1 MFKKPYVLITA
12 ARNEEAYIE
21 KTINSVISQTI
32 LPRKWVIVSD
42 GSTDRTDQIV
52 NKYAAK
58 HDFIQLVHI
67 SGSTQRNFR
76 SKVNAINIGYE
87 RLKHIEYEFIG
98 ILDADV
104 SFKSDYFESI
114 LREFQKNPK
123 LGIAGGLI
131 TDRIKRKYIKRK
143 KISLN
148 THVAGPIQM
157 FRAECFSSIGGLI
170 PLELGGEDTVA
181 EVMARMHG
189 WSVQTFPELEV
200 LNHRQVGTATA
211 SIFKYKFKKG
221 VLNYTLGYHP
231 LFQTIISIYRMTD
244 RPYFI
249 GGLLMLMGYF
259 WALCRRY
266 NKSISDEFEKF
277 LRSEQ
282 MARIRRI

>member
-123 LGIAGGLI
+123 LA
-131 TDRIKRKYIKRK
+131 RVSY
-143 KISLN
+143 
-148 THVAGPIQM
+148 
-157 FRAECFSSIGGLI
+157 
-170 PLELGGEDTVA
+170 LG
-181 EVMARMHG
+181 
-189 WSVQTFPELEV
+189 F
-200 LNHRQVGTATA
+200 
-211 SIFKYKFKKG
+211 
-221 VLNYTLGYHP
+221 
-231 LFQTIISIYRMTD
+231 
-244 RPYFI
+244 
-249 GGLLMLMGYF
+249 
-259 WALCRRY
+259 
-266 NKSISDEFEKF
+266 
-277 LRSEQ
+277 
-282 MARIRRI
+282 